1 MLKVII
7 MKVNINIDE
16 EELARF
22 MDKQGEVGQNL
33 YGELLNIYEFYNG
46 IVDNIDQFKDDI
58 NEQIQLIQ
66 LRHKYMKKMSQ
77 SDFVKNQLPEEI
89 VMENLKKSYE
99 QSVINDQEILSRS
112 DMHSDYLSKLK
123 NKNVNIDMETKNI
136 GSEILTKEE
145 YAKLRAQIKER
156 KEAKAKLIKQGFPS
170 LKNYV
175 YL

>member
-1 MLKVII
+1 
-7 MKVNINIDE
+7 
-16 EELARF
+16 
-22 MDKQGEVGQNL
+22 MDKQNAEGQNL
-33 YGELLNIYEFYNG
+33 YGELLDIYEFYNG

-77 SDFVKNQLPEEI
+77 SDFVKNQLPEEM

-99 QSVINDQEILSRS
+99 QGVINDQNILTRS

-123 NKNVNIDMETKNI
+123 QKNSNSYEEAKANI